1 MKSLHLNKITG
12 LSLIS
17 LTMLSMTG
25 CVGTKYLSEGITD
38 EGNVATENIS
48 FPELENAWQTEGLFP
63 NSENLSKIKPGIAK
77 DELYQLIGRPHF
89 SEAQHAREWDY
100 IMKFYQPDNSVK
112 ICQYKVI
119 FDKDYKG
126 QEFYWLPAD
135 CAQYAKPPAAGQTI
149 IINQPAPAP
158 APVAPIAQER
168 INLSADALFKFDKW
182 KIEDMLPAG
191 RATLDELVIKLR
203 EWEKRGDSRVNLVG
217 HTDRLGSDEYNMRLS
232 QRRAETVRTY
242 LINRGV
248 NAATLTATGAGE
260 LQPLPEVVC
269 SDAMPRNQLIKC
281 LQPNRRVT
289 VDVAVYARTAEGMQ
303 EIQQGR
309 DYQNFNQGQ

>member
-17 LTMLSMTG
+17 LTMLAMTG

-38 EGNVATENIS
+38 EGHVEPENIS
-48 FPELENAWQTEGLFP
+48 FPELEDAWQTEGQFP

-119 FDKDYKG
+119 FDTDFKG
-126 QEFYWLPAD
+126 QEFYWKPAD
-135 CAQYAKPPAAGQTI
+135 CPPQKPVVAPAQPPSAPIVTV
-149 IINQPAPAP
+149 APAP
-158 APVAPIAQER
+158 LKER
-168 INLSADALFKFDKW
+168 INLGADALFKFDKW
-182 KIEDMLPAG
+182 RPENMLPQG
-191 RATLDELVIKLR
+191 RAELDALATKLR
-203 EWEKRGDSRVNLVG
+203 EYQTMGDTRIVITG
-217 HTDRLGSDEYNMRLS
+217 HTDRKGDDMYNMNLS
-232 QRRAETVRTY
+232 QLRAQTVRAY
-242 LINRGV
+242 LVNQGV
-248 NAATLTATGAGE
+248 NPSSMLAVGAGE
-260 LQPLPEVVC
+260 SQPVKEC
-269 SDAMPRNQLIKC
+269 STNLTRQQEIDC

-289 VDVAVYARTAEGMQ
+289 LDVIVTQ
-303 EIQQGR
+303 
-309 DYQNFNQGQ
+309 